1 MEKAGLE
8 SRLFYV
14 SFILQVDNNFFSW
27 ELFPM
32 TIITHILV
40 YDAPFPTSW
49 KKKINVLTPLFTF
62 LRFLDT
68 NKETMTNFC
77 YQFYGLYVSNTV
89 IPCVCERE
97 QFLFC

>member
-14 SFILQVDNNFFSW
+14 SFIKQVDKNFFSW

-49 KKKINVLTPLFTF
+49 ETIINKCAHTSLYFLKIFRYKKRNY
-62 LRFLDT
+62 D
-68 NKETMTNFC
+68 
-77 YQFYGLYVSNTV
+77 
-89 IPCVCERE
+89 
-97 QFLFC
+97 